1 MAKVTLT
8 VEDKPDGTVN
18 IVAESDP
25 PFRVKHPKENT
36 DAQMIVLGWIS
47 DSTEDA
53 EEIHSIRFGD

>member
-25 PFRVKHPKENT
+25 PFRTKHPEENT
-36 DAQMIVLGWIS
+36 DAQMVVLRWIS

-53 EEIHSIRFGD
+53 EEVHSIRFGD